1 MYLPSGKVCER
12 ARKII
17 AQASWQ
23 TAFNSGIIQ
32 RSSFD
37 NISRMAIINA
47 GSIDDVDVVVLFSN
61 GLNGWSK
68 QMFCLLKKIRK
79 FSNLLVN

>member
-1 MYLPSGKVCER
+1 
-12 ARKII
+12 
-17 AQASWQ
+17 
-23 TAFNSGIIQ
+23 
-32 RSSFD
+32 
-37 NISRMAIINA
+37 MAIINA